1 MKNVSKLKTI
11 SECVIYK
18 VTAPFENKYKDS
30 DFSKITFYLIHEIL
44 ILLLFF
50 FQNVINQYFIYIV
63 FYNPSIYI

>member
-11 SECVIYK
+11 SECVISK
-18 VTAPFENKYKDS
+18 VNALFENKYKDS

-50 FQNVINQYFIYIV
+50 FSKRYQ
-63 FYNPSIYI
+63 SILHLYCIL

>member
-11 SECVIYK
+11 SECVISK
-18 VTAPFENKYKDS
+18 VNALFENKYKDS

>member
-50 FQNVINQYFIYIV
+50 FFSKRYQ
-63 FYNPSIYI
+63 SILHLYCIL